1 METIEITYTVF
12 GFEEAGE
19 TTFEMDVSERTY
31 EQLEEAEDNGEML
44 DQDFISS
51 EMDGLHEK
59 ILREIRNNMEEE
71 SWNPDDGMVEKVN
84 SWGYPYKAIFCLP
97 PDPPSGLPRA
107 SLPCS
112 PPAFCIPGTAPPAA
126 GRCRRSWPADPA

>member
-1 METIEITYTVF
+1 METIEITYTVL

-31 EQLEEAEDNGEML
+31 ERLQRAEDDGEIL

-51 EMDGLHEK
+51 EMDGLHDK

-71 SWNPDDGMVEKVN
+71 SWDPDDGMVEKVT
-84 SWGYPYKAIFCLP
+84 SWGYPYKEKDESRSHDSMRF
-97 PDPPSGLPRA
+97 A
-107 SLPCS
+107 SDYDIEYTIEL
-112 PPAFCIPGTAPPAA
+112 F
-126 GRCRRSWPADPA
+126 